1 MQTEPSFPHLL
12 QAYFTER
19 LMHQRQASPHTI
31 ASYRSTFC
39 LLLQFAQQRLHKA
52 PSHLSL
58 AELDA
63 PLLSA
68 FLEHLEQARGN
79 CASSRNARLAA
90 LHSFFHYAALYA
102 PQYSALI
109 HRVLA
114 IPNKRTEQTDIAFL
128 TRPEIEALLEA
139 PSSATWTGRRD
150 RTLLLIAVQTGLR
163 VSELTGLQCQDV
175 VLGAGA
181 HVHCSGKGRKERCT
195 PLRQEAAVA
204 VRVWLRERQGGPVDP
219 VFPNARG
226 GVLSRDGVA
235 YLLAK
240 HVATARQHCDS
251 LQHKRVTP
259 HVLRHTAAMELLQH
273 GVDRAVIAL
282 WLGHE
287 SVETTQRYLHA
298 SLELKEQALAKTA
311 PLNVAPGR
319 YRPDDQLLAFLKGL

>member
-1 MQTEPSFPHLL
+1 MQTEPSLPRRLR
-12 QAYFTER
+12 AYFTER
-19 LMHQRQASPHTI
+19 LIHQRQASPHTI

-58 AELDA
+58 VDLDA

-114 IPNKRTEQTDIAFL
+114 IPSKRTEQTDIAFL

-139 PSSATWTGRRD
+139 PGSATWTGRRD

-181 HVHCSGKGRKERCT
+181 HVLCSRKGRKERV
-195 PLRQEAAVA
+195 PPPRPRGAAAV
-204 VRVWLRERQGGPVDP
+204 G
-219 VFPNARG
+219 
-226 GVLSRDGVA
+226 
-235 YLLAK
+235 
-240 HVATARQHCDS
+240 
-251 LQHKRVTP
+251 
-259 HVLRHTAAMELLQH
+259 
-273 GVDRAVIAL
+273 
-282 WLGHE
+282 
-287 SVETTQRYLHA
+287 
-298 SLELKEQALAKTA
+298 
-311 PLNVAPGR
+311 
-319 YRPDDQLLAFLKGL
+319 